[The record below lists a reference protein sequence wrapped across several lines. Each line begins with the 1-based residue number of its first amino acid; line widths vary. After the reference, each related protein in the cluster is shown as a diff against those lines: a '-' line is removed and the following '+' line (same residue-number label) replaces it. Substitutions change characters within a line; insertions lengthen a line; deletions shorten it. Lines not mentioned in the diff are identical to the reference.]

1 MVAVQTVQNNFNNRA
16 RLATHLQAVPTCFER
31 VKACFTPLKQE
42 VIQEMAEEDKQHAR
56 CMKSQGWLKTKALV
70 PMIKAFGPSL
80 PPVDSAESRE
90 MLLRW
95 TARRAPDPHPMFEA
109 LEGFCVE
116 TQVNDPVKV
125 EEPDVIPFVLQS
137 AGGHLKGEAGRY
149 EMTGLARMHAAL
161 HIRTLCFVHFF
172 SGYRRVGDIHHQI
185 EAQWEQ
191 NQTQIFC
198 LSVDF
203 CIQKEGGDLTLD
215 SSKTF
220 WLERIHSGAICGVGG
235 GRHVRLLPR
244 QGTLKAAPP
253 R

>member
-1 MVAVQTVQNNFNNRA
+1 
-16 RLATHLQAVPTCFER
+16 
-31 VKACFTPLKQE
+31 
-42 VIQEMAEEDKQHAR
+42 MAEEDKQHAR
-56 CMKSQGWLKTKALV
+56 RMKSQGWLKTKALV

-172 SGYRRVGDIHHQI
+172 SGYRRGYRRVGDIHHQI

-203 CIQKEGGDLTLD
+203 CIQKEGG
-215 SSKTF
+215 
-220 WLERIHSGAICGVGG
+220 I
-235 GRHVRLLPR
+235 
-244 QGTLKAAPP
+244 
-253 R
+253 

>member
-1 MVAVQTVQNNFNNRA
+1 
-16 RLATHLQAVPTCFER
+16 
-31 VKACFTPLKQE
+31 
-42 VIQEMAEEDKQHAR
+42 MAEEDKQHAR

-116 TQVNDPVKV
+116 TQVTDPVKV

-137 AGGHLKGEAGRY
+137 AGGHLEGEAGRY

-235 GRHVRLLPR
+235 
-244 QGTLKAAPP
+244 AAM
-253 R
+253 